1 MQENAFRESHA
12 FRQVDQAN
20 QQPYKNEELLQNLLH
35 DGTTA
40 DAVSDLVQPLTA
52 FALSV
57 AALQECRSPSGVTGN
72 SPMIHCVE
80 AFRLE

>member
-40 DAVSDLVQPLTA
+40 DAGSDLVQPLTA

-72 SPMIHCVE
+72 IPMIHCVK

>member
-12 FRQVDQAN
+12 FPQVDQAN

-72 SPMIHCVE
+72 IPMIHCVE